1 MYWKN
6 TSSLFTKET
15 DDDRESN
22 RGAESSLISQLANI
36 AGSRSWRAQVTRV
49 DVYARS
55 IGRAHRTTLVTRYR
69 KIDRK
74 LTDASGGDVG
84 GGGGGGVVVGGGSAG
99 GGG

>member
-1 MYWKN
+1 MLK
-6 TSSLFTKET
+6 T

-22 RGAESSLISQLANI
+22 RAKSSLISQLANI

-84 GGGGGGVVVGGGSAG
+84 GGVVVGGGSAG